1 MTPAADLLAGG
12 LGSIGGQLGTIVGS
26 WPRIVGPQLAAVST
40 PAGLRDGTLRV
51 RCSSAS
57 WAQSLNGNELQLLDR
72 IAEHV
77 GSGVVT
83 RLHARAGG
91 PAPRL
96 EVEAPPAAPPPITPG
111 EEQRLR
117 ALVADLPDGPLR
129 ERMLAA
135 AIATA
140 RRRAMR
146 PER

>member
-1 MTPAADLLAGG
+1 MTPAADLLAEG
-12 LGSIGGQLGTIVGS
+12 LGSIGGQLGVIVAS
-26 WPRIVGPQLAAVST
+26 WPRVVGARLAAVST

-77 GSGVVT
+77 GAGVVS

-96 EVEAPPAAPPPITPG
+96 EREAPAPPPPIPPA
-111 EEQRLR
+111 EEHRLR
-117 ALVADLPDGPLR
+117 GLVANVPDPALR